1 MSTPDTP
8 EHDGADLEKIREE
21 IDALQE
27 QSTEQLITPEPAALV
42 ADEPEAVPTDAIG
55 SEKWDEPADEEKLDL

>member
-21 IDALQE
+21 IDALKE
-27 QSTEQLITPEPAALV
+27 QSTEQLITPEPRTLLEN
-42 ADEPEAVPTDAIG
+42 EPQPEPTDAIG
-55 SEKWDEPADEEKLDL
+55 SEKWNEPADEEKLDL